1 MGLAIKFK
9 FQTIYGVFSV
19 KIWLM
24 KIHAYFLLLLS
35 FYNRLYTFEWWS
47 EACYKSKCCMFNVSC
62 LYVWNMWLDMK
73 ASD

>member
-9 FQTIYGVFSV
+9 FQTIYDVFSV

-35 FYNRLYTFEWWS
+35 FYNQLYAFEWWS
-47 EACYKSKCCMFNVSC
+47 EACYK
-62 LYVWNMWLDMK
+62 
-73 ASD
+73 